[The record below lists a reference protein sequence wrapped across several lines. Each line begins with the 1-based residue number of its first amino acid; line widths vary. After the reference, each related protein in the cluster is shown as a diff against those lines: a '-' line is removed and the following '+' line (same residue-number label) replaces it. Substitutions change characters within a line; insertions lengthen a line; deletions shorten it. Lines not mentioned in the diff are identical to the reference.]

1 MPLSSESLPAP
12 FARAAKEGTPCP
24 GSACGDSSLPGT
36 SVNWAV
42 GSGSFIRM
50 TSAPSMA
57 DAAAA
62 DVAEVTVRAMRGRT
76 EEAAEA
82 VLSIMRRAATAGR
95 PAWGGEGEWGEGMGV
110 ESGVKRGEGD
120 ITKVTEGKITD

>member
-1 MPLSSESLPAP
+1 MPVPLQPQVGLTWSMPLSSESLPAP
-12 FARAAKEGTPCP
+12 FARAAKDGTPCA

-42 GSGSFIRM
+42 RPGSFMRM

-57 DAAAA
+57 EAAAA
-62 DVAEVTVRAMRGRT
+62 DVAEVTVRAMRGRR

-95 PAWGGEGEWGEGMGV
+95 PVWRRVGGWEMGDWG
-110 ESGVKRGEGD
+110 RRFR
-120 ITKVTEGKITD
+120 